1 MNKPNDSISPSLAKE
16 CRVFCRYLI
25 KQEPNDY
32 VLRTY
37 QRGHHSPGFAAAL
50 PPSPVDKMIIRI
62 AGKHPVLTRAGDAY
76 SRVFFKR
83 SLLRRKLVLLL
94 AILESCAPG
103 HHYLDSTDG
112 VSRAGF
118 YLKLAQHSTLYALSL
133 VFGVLL
139 FLPHHLFTR
148 MVSLSP
154 SDAPATSSMPEL
166 PKPLNAN
173 PEKHG

>member
-1 MNKPNDSISPSLAKE
+1 MDKPTDPISISLAEE

-25 KQEPNDY
+25 HREPNDY
-32 VLRTY
+32 VLSIY
-37 QRGHHSPGFAAAL
+37 KKGHSSPGFAAAP
-50 PPSPVDKMIIRI
+50 PPSLMDKMLIRI
-62 AGKHPVLTRAGDAY
+62 ARRHPMLTRVADAY

-103 HHYLDSTDG
+103 HYYLDSTDG
-112 VSRAGF
+112 VSRTVF
-118 YLKLAQHSTLYALSL
+118 FLKLVQHSTLYALSL

-139 FLPHHLFTR
+139 FLPLHIFTR

-154 SDAPATSSMPEL
+154 SEKQETSSMPEL
-166 PKPLNAN
+166 TNPLNVN
-173 PEKHG
+173 TEKHG